1 MRLTQIVAVL
11 AIALATT
18 GAQGQ
23 GWDELGDAPEGVPD
37 HQDTVGVGPLN
48 SIVGSL
54 DAVKDHVDTYSIE
67 VTDPL
72 LFMVTVNST
81 TGEALANA
89 RVWLWTDVTR
99 GGPEL
104 VMANDD
110 SPTAMDFSP
119 LLTDPSEWP
128 GGMMGLFDSPGS
140 VDGADVICS
149 RSRTS
154 TTIRSMTS
162 VRELRWQI

>member
-67 VTDPL
+67 VTESVIVHGD
-72 LFMVTVNST
+72 
-81 TGEALANA
+81 GEF
-89 RVWLWTDVTR
+89 
-99 GGPEL
+99 
-104 VMANDD
+104 DD
-110 SPTAMDFSP
+110 RRSP
-119 LLTDPSEWP
+119 
-128 GGMMGLFDSPGS
+128 
-140 VDGADVICS
+140 CQ
-149 RSRTS
+149 RTS
-154 TTIRSMTS
+154 VAVDR
-162 VRELRWQI
+162 RHAWRPGAGHGQR